1 MTTST
6 AGTKGMSDFKGYG
19 ANYQH
24 YVKKRVADAIA
35 GADTLESA
43 ADYVMEVLNELRL
56 ESYSRRDRVS
66 IMTQAGRAFVLLR
79 ENPDSTQRESAV
91 RLGSNDSG
99 AQRLITK
106 LLEDGLVERQKRGQ
120 GYSYTPRYDNVWKHP
135 DVWRF
140 ALAIANI
147 SKNQPDHPD

>member
-1 MTTST
+1 MTTDV
-6 AGTKGMSDFKGYG
+6 AGTKDMSDFKGYG

-35 GADTLESA
+35 GADTLEVA
-43 ADYVMEVLNELRL
+43 ADYVMELLNDLRL
-56 ESYSRRDRVS
+56 VSYSKRDRVS
-66 IMTQAGRAFVLLR
+66 LMTQTGKTFVLLM
-79 ENPDSTQRESAV
+79 ENPDSSMRDIAV
-91 RLGSNDSG
+91 RLGVNDSG

-120 GYSYTPRYDNVWKHP
+120 GYSYSPCYENLWRHP

-140 ALAIANI
+140 ALAIAQL
-147 SKNQPDHPD
+147 SKNQPDPPN

>member
-1 MTTST
+1 MT
-6 AGTKGMSDFKGYG
+6 DFKGYG
-19 ANYQH
+19 SNYQH

-35 GADTLESA
+35 GADTLELA

-56 ESYSRRDRVS
+56 VSYSNRDRAS
-66 IMTQAGRAFVLLR
+66 LMTQTGKAFVIML
-79 ENPDSTQRESAV
+79 EKPDSSIRDIAV
-91 RLGSNDSG
+91 RLGVGDSG

-120 GYSYTPRYDNVWKHP
+120 SFTYTPCYEMVWKHP

-140 ALAIANI
+140 ALAIAEI
-147 SKNQPDHPD
+147 SKKEQENPD